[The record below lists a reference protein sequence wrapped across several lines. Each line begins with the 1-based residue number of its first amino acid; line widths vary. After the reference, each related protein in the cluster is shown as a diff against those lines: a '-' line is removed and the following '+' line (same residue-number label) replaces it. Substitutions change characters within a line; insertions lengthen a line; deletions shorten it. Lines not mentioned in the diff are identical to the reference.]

1 MATWLLNLP
10 RRAYALIR
18 RVLESLFF
26 DRPAGIETA
35 RVVHLDEIGLGA
47 TGRQNYHATPWLAL
61 KRTFAELQINGDDV
75 FIDFG
80 CGKGRVI
87 FEAAKHPFR
96 RVIGVEISPQLA
108 HVARENVKRGR
119 AQLRCQDVEV
129 VRADV
134 LDFEVPDDATIV
146 YFFDPFHADIF
157 SAVVEK
163 LKASLRRRPRQ
174 LTIIYM
180 DPEEDQTL
188 RNAGAKIVAS
198 KSGMR
203 PSRQWSSENA
213 IHIYMLGSAEA
224 QPLTNKQFRKE
235 QT

>member
-1 MATWLLNLP
+1 MASWLLNLP
-10 RRAYALIR
+10 RRAYASVR
-18 RVLESLFF
+18 RLLESMFF

-35 RVVHLDEIGLGA
+35 RVVDLDQIGLGA

-61 KRTFAELQINGDDV
+61 KRTFAQLQIDEHDV

-87 FEAAKHPFR
+87 FEAAMHPLR

-108 HVARENVKRGR
+108 NIARQNIERSR
-119 AQLRCQDVEV
+119 ARLRCPNVEV
-129 VRADV
+129 VTADV
-134 LDFEVPDDATIV
+134 LDYEVPDDVTIV
-146 YFFDPFHADIF
+146 YFFDPFHGEIF
-157 SAVVEK
+157 STVVEK
-163 LKASLRRRPRQ
+163 LRASLRRKPRQ

-188 RNAGAKIVAS
+188 QNAGAKLVAL

-213 IHIYMLGSAEA
+213 IHIYKLGRAEPEPPA
-224 QPLTNKQFRKE
+224 NK
-235 QT
+235 